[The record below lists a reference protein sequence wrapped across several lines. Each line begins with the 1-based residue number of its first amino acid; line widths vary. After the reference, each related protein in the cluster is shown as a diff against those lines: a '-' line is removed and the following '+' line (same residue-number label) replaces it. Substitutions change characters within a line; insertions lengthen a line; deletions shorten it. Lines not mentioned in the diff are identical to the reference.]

1 MFDLIKKAMLTG
13 VGLAVMSKE
22 KAEAMA
28 REIAETAKLSSDKGQ
43 EFVDEIVGKS
53 EKMRKDLEE
62 RIQRI
67 VNETLKRADVPSRDD
82 FDQLRARIEELERN
96 LASHSH

>member
-1 MFDLIKKAMLTG
+1 MFDLIKKTMLMG

-28 REIAETAKLSSDKGQ
+28 REIAENAKLSGEKGQ
-43 EFVDEIVGKS
+43 EFVDEVVGKS

-62 RIQRI
+62 TVQRV
-67 VNETLKRADVPSRDD
+67 VNENLQRTNLVTRDD
-82 FDQLRARIEELERN
+82 IAELQAKLDE
-96 LASHSH
+96 LDKKVASHTH